1 MTSLHF
7 AALAALSMP
16 LLAACSGGT
25 GSPSDIE
32 AFNALA
38 AQNNALLAE
47 YAGATPVGSA
57 QLRSSG
63 IAQYQ
68 GTIAIAVD
76 TAGPAL
82 TQVVGDADITAKFG
96 PGDSGGVVGTYDNFY
111 GYVSG
116 GTTTAWSGSLF
127 SAGVIDRSSPAEG
140 RLIDGTISGTIVSG
154 DSAHSLFVSGPLRG
168 NFLNA
173 PSAAFTPEAVQ
184 LESRAS
190 TIIRLDGDNYPAVT
204 GAGCTTCISVIA
216 ER

>member
-63 IAQYQ
+63 TAEYN
-68 GTIAIAVD
+68 GTMAIAVD
-76 TAGPAL
+76 TIGL
-82 TQVVGDADITAKFG
+82 TRVVGDAEVDVTFG
-96 PGDSGGVVGTYDNFY
+96 PGDTGTVLGTYDNFY
-111 GYVSG
+111 GFVSG
-116 GTTTAWSGSLF
+116 GTTTAWTGSLF
-127 SAGVIDRSSPAEG
+127 SVGGIDRSSPPEG
-140 RLIDGTISGTIVSG
+140 RLIDSSISGTIVSG
-154 DSAHSLFVSGPLRG
+154 DSAHNIFVSGPLRG

-173 PSAAFTPEAVQ
+173 PGTAFTPEAVQ
-184 LESRAS
+184 LESRAG
-190 TIIRLDGDNYPAVT
+190 TIIRLDGLNYATEV
-204 GAGCTTCISVIA
+204 GAGCETCISVIA